1 MRILVDEDIPRMTVE
16 ALRSAGHDVTDVRG
30 SSLQG
35 SADSD
40 IWALAVSDSRLLITT
55 DKGFS
60 QYRAGGHHGI
70 LVVRLRQPN
79 RHKIHGA
86 VMSAVARFE
95 EKWTNLFVV
104 VRDRTV
110 SVSASS
116 PL

>member
-1 MRILVDEDIPRMTVE
+1 MTVE
-16 ALRSAGHDVTDVRG
+16 VLRSAGHDVTDVRG

-40 IWALAVSDSRLLITT
+40 IWALAVSDARLLITT

-60 QYRAGGHHGI
+60 QYRSEAHHGI

-79 RHKIHGA
+79 RHKIHEA
-86 VMSAVARFE
+86 VISAVGRFGG
-95 EKWTNLFVV
+95 KWSNLFVV

-110 SVSASS
+110 SVSTSS